1 MARGSIRSRSQGSW
15 ELRWDGPRG
24 EDGKRNTQRRTFR
37 GTKKGAETELNRVM
51 ADLSKSE
58 AERASEMPLAVCCE
72 LFLKE
77 RTGTDLR
84 PNTIAMYMRIFKN
97 YLLPECGNMLLA
109 RVDRNALQK
118 VIQRMIDSR
127 LAPYTINVNHG
138 FIKGFFSWAVRA
150 ELLPVSP
157 VKGLTL
163 PECSRKSS
171 AQILS
176 APEALEVLD
185 LLEET
190 PYWLPI
196 FLGLHTGMR
205 PGEVLGLSWDDVD
218 LAKGHLSVTYTLLEN
233 PGVPSLGPP
242 KTKSSERLVA
252 ISPEAIEVLREREQV
267 KPDRFWCRIREK
279 VGDSLEHVAVPVE
292 FRQLCALPNGY
303 ILSHHELRHHF
314 RKTTY
319 AAGLRPVRLHDLRH
333 THASLLLLDGVPMH
347 VVSKR
352 LGHASI
358 QITIDLYAH
367 LLPSSDPAAAARFA
381 DILKMA
387 S

>member
-1 MARGSIRSRSQGSW
+1 MARGSIRRRSQGSW

-24 EDGKRNTQRRTFR
+24 EDGKRNAQCMTFR
-37 GTKKGAETELNRVM
+37 GTKKSAEAELNRVM

-58 AERASEMPLAVCCE
+58 AERASNMPLTICCE

-84 PNTIAMYMRIFKN
+84 PNTIDIYMRLFKN

-109 RVDRNALQK
+109 RVDRNTLQK
-118 VIQRMIDSR
+118 VIQRMIDSG
-127 LAPYTINVNHG
+127 LAPYTIHVNHG

-163 PECSRKSS
+163 PERSGKSA

-176 APEALEVLD
+176 APEVLEVLD
-185 LLEET
+185 LFEET

-196 FLGLHTGMR
+196 FLALHTGMR
-205 PGEVLGLSWDDVD
+205 PGEVLGLSWDNVD
-218 LAKGHLSVTYTLLEN
+218 LAEGHLSVNYTLLNN
-233 PGVPSLGPP
+233 PGGPSLGPP
-242 KTKSSERLVA
+242 KTKTSERLVA
-252 ISPEAIEVLREREQV
+252 ISPEVIEVLREREQV
-267 KPDRFWCRIREK
+267 KPDRFWCRLREK
-279 VGDSLEHVAVPVE
+279 VGDSLEYVAVPME
-292 FRQLCALPNGY
+292 FRQVCALPDGC
-303 ILSHHELRHHF
+303 ILSLHGWNHHF

-319 AAGLRPVRLHDLRH
+319 AAGLRQVRLHDLRH

-367 LLPSSDPAAAARFA
+367 LLPSSDPAAAARFV